1 MAKPP
6 AELVR
11 VFPTR
16 SDFRTWLEAN
26 HQSASELWVGYYR
39 KDVGKNAMIYP
50 EAVEEALCF
59 GWIDGIT
66 YRIDD
71 EVYATRM
78 TPRRRGSNW
87 SASNIARV
95 AKLRAAGCMQPAGLR
110 AFEQW
115 DQRKDLDR

>member
-1 MAKPP
+1 M
-6 AELVR
+6 VR

-16 SDFRTWLEAN
+16 SEFRTWLEAN
-26 HQSASELWVGYYR
+26 HASVAELWVGYYR
-39 KDVGKNAMIYP
+39 KDVGKAAMIYP

-95 AKLRAAGCMQPAGLR
+95 AELRAAGRMQPAGLR
-110 AFEQW
+110 AFEERKPPS
-115 DQRKDLDR
+115 DQQPRDR